1 MCCHALATSSIFCAA
16 VAALGDA
23 AEDTCLCL
31 QDVSKI
37 ASSVGH
43 MLQVMRQPMP
53 LVAPGV
59 AASAAARAAAG
70 SSCATSRVTACAEQ
84 TVVAHG
90 TGRSSLC

>member
-37 ASSVGH
+37 ASSVEH
-43 MLQVMRQPMP
+43 MLQVMRQLMP

-70 SSCATSRVTACAEQ
+70 SACATSRVTACAEQ